1 MLIKVHV
8 YPCCKEERV
17 GQIGA
22 DAFKVNVAAKP
33 ENGQANARA
42 RELLAHYFAV
52 PAGKVRLIKGARES
66 HKIFEII
73 E

>member
-1 MLIKVHV
+1 M
-8 YPCCKEERV
+8 
-17 GQIGA
+17 

-33 ENGQANARA
+33 ENGQANVRA
-42 RELLAHYFAV
+42 RELLAQYFAV
-52 PAGKVRLIKGARES
+52 PAGKVHLVKGAHES

>member
-8 YPCCKEERV
+8 YPCSKEEQV
-17 GQIGA
+17 AQIGT

-33 ENGQANARA
+33 ENGQANVRA
-42 RELLAHYFAV
+42 RELLAQYFAV
-52 PAGKVRLIKGARES
+52 PAGKVHLVKGAHES

>member
-1 MLIKVHV
+1 MLIKAHIF
-8 YPCCKEERV
+8 PCRKEEGV
-17 GQIGA
+17 VQTGS
-22 DAFKVNVAAKP
+22 DAFKVSVAAKP